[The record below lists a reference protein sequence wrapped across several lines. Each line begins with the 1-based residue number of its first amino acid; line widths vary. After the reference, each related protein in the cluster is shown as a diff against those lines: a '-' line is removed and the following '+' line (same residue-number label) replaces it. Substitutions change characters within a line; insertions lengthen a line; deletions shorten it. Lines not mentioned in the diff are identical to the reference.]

1 MGGSPPRASAG
12 QGSPTKGDP
21 LLPRWPSWSGAG
33 SSIIRPSSRAGSLPR
48 ARLPGARIRPTSW
61 AGSLSGR
68 CPSEGPPARSTMC
81 SASQAPIPPQQPLVR
96 RRRQTPPAMASFI
109 DLATAAFLHPLILH
123 IHRINSGTRCNQL
136 LKRFRVGRISHWR
149 DDIERGRSGLAVEQ
163 GGRCRT
169 ICRQKNERFR
179 QAPRARKLQCTKR
192 IKPRGLLAC
201 R

>member
-48 ARLPGARIRPTSW
+48 ARLPVARIRPTSW
-61 AGSLSGR
+61 AGSLSRR

-81 SASQAPIPPQQPLVR
+81 SASQASMRPQQPLVR

-109 DLATAAFLHPLILH
+109 DLATAAFLHPLSSTSTH
-123 IHRINSGTRCNQL
+123 Q
-136 LKRFRVGRISHWR
+136 FRDAMQSAPQAVPRRTDLSLA
-149 DDIERGRSGLAVEQ
+149 ERY
-163 GGRCRT
+163 
-169 ICRQKNERFR
+169 
-179 QAPRARKLQCTKR
+179 RARSLGAG
-192 IKPRGLLAC
+192 RGAGRPLSDGLPAKK
-201 R
+201 